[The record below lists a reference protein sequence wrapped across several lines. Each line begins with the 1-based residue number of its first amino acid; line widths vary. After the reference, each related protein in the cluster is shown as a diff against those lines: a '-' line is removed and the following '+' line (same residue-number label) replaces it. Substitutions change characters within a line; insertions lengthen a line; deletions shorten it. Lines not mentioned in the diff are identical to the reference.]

1 MRVAVLAA
9 MRSELKP
16 FLRHLEGGRIGDIL
30 VTARVTGIGTKAAG
44 ATTAAVLDAE
54 QIDRVVMIGIAGGVG
69 QSVKIG
75 DLVVPEVVVDARGEE
90 HRPAPIEGLV
100 PRGRMRTSDEI
111 DVSVDEVAQLDQRG
125 FVALDMETAAVA
137 EVCER
142 RDVPWSVVRAIS
154 DHCDDG
160 FVDSAVLA
168 MTNSDGSPNFSA
180 VARYLLPRPWRVVRL
195 SRLARGARAATEASA
210 RAAAEAIRAFRTA

>member
-1 MRVAVLAA
+1 MRVAVVAA

-16 FLRHLEGGRIGDIL
+16 FLRHLEGGRIGDIV

-44 ATTAAVLDAE
+44 DATAAILDAE

-90 HRPAPIEGLV
+90 HRPAPLDGLEA
-100 PRGRMRTSDEI
+100 RGRMRTSDEI
-111 DVSVDEVAQLDQRG
+111 DVSVDEVARLDRRG

-160 FVDSAVLA
+160 FVDSTVLA
-168 MTNSDGSPNFSA
+168 MTNSDGSPNLSA

-210 RAAAEAIRAFRTA
+210 AAAAEAIRAFRTA